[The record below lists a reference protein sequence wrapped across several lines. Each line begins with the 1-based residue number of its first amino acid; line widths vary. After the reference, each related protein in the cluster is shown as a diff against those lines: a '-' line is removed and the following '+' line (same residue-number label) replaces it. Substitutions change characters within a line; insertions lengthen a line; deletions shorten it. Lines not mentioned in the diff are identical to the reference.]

1 MHFKDECLIL
11 SCDDMNKLKVST
23 LAVSRYHQ
31 VTKFFPNDDQPNYPD
46 HDFPIP
52 GYKLITS
59 GYMILTDYTE
69 EDSKQV
75 SDHYETFD
83 ASENDF
89 CDSDKEDY
97 EAMSS
102 NLLRQPQHLSQPL

>member
-1 MHFKDECLIL
+1 MLDIVIWSYEQTQSGHS
-11 SCDDMNKLKVST
+11 SCKPLPT
-23 LAVSRYHQ
+23 GHQ
-31 VTKFFPNDDQPNYPD
+31 VFPKWWSA

-59 GYMILTDYTE
+59 GHMILTDYTE

-75 SDHYETFD
+75 WDHYETFN
-83 ASENDF
+83 ASESDF

-102 NLLRQPQHLSQPL
+102 TPSEATSAPGDSKPPSQI